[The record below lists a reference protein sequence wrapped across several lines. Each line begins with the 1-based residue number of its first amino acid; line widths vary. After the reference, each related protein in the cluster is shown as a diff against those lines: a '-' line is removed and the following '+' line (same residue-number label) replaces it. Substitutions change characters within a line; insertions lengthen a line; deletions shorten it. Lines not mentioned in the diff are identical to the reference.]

1 MIGLTGGLASGKSTI
16 RKDLEN
22 LGAAT
27 IDCDK
32 LGKYNNIKMLSY
44 LFNDN

>member
-1 MIGLTGGLASGKSTI
+1 LTGGLASGKSNI

-32 LGKYNNIKMLSY
+32 MGIKINFHSKM
-44 LFNDN
+44 

>member
-32 LGKYNNIKMLSY
+32 LGEYNFENILSY
-44 LFNDN
+44 VML